1 MDSERVGRM
10 KDIEQKYA
18 QLTAAQKEIFA
29 GYGLRQV
36 KHFVEISLPNIEPTL
51 PENTQV
57 QGVNAEGKVQAINV
71 DTQQTYI
78 WISDLQWQQ
87 RPVKA
92 MHIDLKED
100 ILKIW
105 EIFNLQAYE
114 FIDLSHIHRDF
125 LTDLNDQK

>member
-1 MDSERVGRM
+1 M